1 MLTIMQALKKIKHID
16 RKIEKTRER
25 IQKWCSYID
34 PLEAPPQYDTNK
46 LLQSVG
52 DLLAEKARLRH
63 ALHMT
68 NALHKVEYKKVKVT
82 IDELLI
88 TRTITIPAMIDALKL
103 QRRKEK
109 PYNLKDD
116 PSWEEAQRPK
126 VVMQYDPNGRDKA
139 IDSLENDLM
148 EIDTL
153 LDEVNITTDISQYLK
168 A

>member
-1 MLTIMQALKKIKHID
+1 MLTILQALKKIKHLD

-34 PLEAPPQYDTNK
+34 PLDGPPQYDTNK
-46 LLQSVG
+46 LLQSVN

-68 NALHKVEYKKVKVT
+68 NALHYVEYKGTKTT

-88 TRTITIPAMIDALKL
+88 AATITIPAMIDTLKL

-109 PYNLKDD
+109 DRYLQGEKC
-116 PSWEEAQRPK
+116 EQK
-126 VVMQYDPNGRDKA
+126 VVLQYDPSGRDKT
-139 IDSLENDLM
+139 IDKLENDLM
-148 EIDTL
+148 EIDSL
-153 LDEVNITTDISQYLK
+153 LDETNITTDVTQYTK
-168 A
+168 I

>member
-1 MLTIMQALKKIKHID
+1 MLTILQALKKIKHLD

-25 IQKWCSYID
+25 IQKWCSYIA

-46 LLQSVG
+46 LMQSLN
-52 DLLAEKARLRH
+52 DMLAHKARLRH

-68 NALHKVEYKKVKVT
+68 NALHVVEYKKTKCT

-88 TRTITIPAMIDALKL
+88 AVTVTIPAMIDALKL

-109 PYNLKDD
+109 SRYAQ
-116 PSWEEAQRPK
+116 EAGVEQK
-126 VVMQYDPNGRDKA
+126 VVTQYDPGSRDKT
-139 IDSLENDLM
+139 IDKLENDLM

-153 LDEVNITTDISQYLK
+153 LDETNITTDVEQYVK
-168 A
+168 TE

>member
-1 MLTIMQALKKIKHID
+1 MLTILQALKKIKHID

-34 PLEAPPQYDTNK
+34 PFEAPPQYDTNK
-46 LLQSVG
+46 LLQSVK
-52 DLLAEKARLRH
+52 DMLVAKAGLRH

-68 NALHKVEYKKVKVT
+68 NALHCVEYKGKRITV
-82 IDELLI
+82 DELLI
-88 TRTITIPAMIDALKL
+88 TATIVIPAIIETLKL
-103 QRRKEK
+103 QHRREK
-109 PYNLKDD
+109 PYGLKDMA
-116 PSWEEAQRPK
+116 EQK
-126 VVMQYDPNGRDKA
+126 VVMQYDPSNRDKA
-139 IDSLENDLM
+139 IDSLENELM

>member
-88 TRTITIPAMIDALKL
+88 TRTITIPVMIETFKL

-109 PYNLKDD
+109 PYGLKSDT
-116 PSWEEAQRPK
+116 EQN
-126 VVMQYDPNGRDKA
+126 VVMQYDPSGRDRA

>member
-1 MLTIMQALKKIKHID
+1 MFVHTP
-16 RKIEKTRER
+16 TG
-25 IQKWCSYID
+25 ST
-34 PLEAPPQYDTNK
+34 PPQYDTNK
-46 LLQSVG
+46 LIQSLN

-68 NALHKVEYKKVKVT
+68 NALHKVKYKKAEIT

-88 TRTITIPAMIDALKL
+88 TSTITIPAMIDTLKL

-148 EIDTL
+148 EIDML
-153 LDEVNITTDISQYLK
+153 LDEVNITTDISQHLK
-168 A
+168 G

>member
-1 MLTIMQALKKIKHID
+1 MLTILQALKKIKHLD

-46 LLQSVG
+46 LMQSLN

-63 ALHMT
+63 ALHTT
-68 NALHKVEYKKVKVT
+68 NALHTVDYKRAKVT
-82 IDELLI
+82 VDELLI
-88 TRTITIPAMIDALKL
+88 TATVTIPAMINALKL

-109 PYNLKDD
+109 PYGLRDD
-116 PSWEEAQRPK
+116 PNWEESQRPK
-126 VVMQYDPNGRDKA
+126 VVMQYDPSGRDKT
-139 IDSLENDLM
+139 IDKLENDLM
-148 EIDTL
+148 EIETL